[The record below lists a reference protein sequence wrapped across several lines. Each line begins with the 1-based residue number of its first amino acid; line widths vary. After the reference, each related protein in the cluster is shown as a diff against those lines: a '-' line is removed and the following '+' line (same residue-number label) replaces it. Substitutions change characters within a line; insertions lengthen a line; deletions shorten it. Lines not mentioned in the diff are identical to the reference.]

1 MGLLKKKKALN
12 VLKSIGLGLL
22 DTVLPVKGIIGGIIK
37 GASEVVTANKEAK
50 LGGKDQIDYLRL
62 SVALSTLAL
71 IIAFIAGWITFEDL
85 KSVLRLLN

>member
-22 DTVLPVKGIIGGIIK
+22 DTVLPVKGIIGGVLK
-37 GASEVVTANKEAK
+37 GAREIVTANKEAK

-71 IIAFIAGWITFEDL
+71 VIAFIAGWITFEDL

>member
-1 MGLLKKKKALN
+1 MGLLKKKKFLN
-12 VLKSIGLGLL
+12 ILKSVGLGLL
-22 DTVLPVKGIIGGIIK
+22 DTVLPVKGIFKGIK
-37 GASEVVTANKEAK
+37 EVFTANKEAK

-71 IIAFIAGWITFEDL
+71 VIAFIAGWITFEDL